1 MKKNSASPPA
11 PPESTPDTGVPERQA
26 PPKKSVSAVKKIG
39 AKVPAP
45 RKSSARQS
53 ATQAQAPADKPADS
67 KALTDSSPAPVPAK
81 RVRSKPNKAAV
92 KTPAKTRKKRLES
105 SALPMPENLTPI
117 MAIQTAEPPAV
128 TPPVVNDA
136 ELWEQGSPIRI
147 RIAQL
152 RTRNAFLEE
161 QFQRLRPPVQVRG
174 KKK

>member
-1 MKKNSASPPA
+1 MKKISASPPA
-11 PPESTPDTGVPERQA
+11 SPESTQDTVVPERQA
-26 PPKKSVSAVKKIG
+26 PPKKSVSAVKKTG

-45 RKSSARQS
+45 RKPSARQS
-53 ATQAQAPADKPADS
+53 AAKAQAPSNEPAAA
-67 KALTDSSPAPVPAK
+67 KALTDSVAAPVPAK
-81 RVRSKPNKAAV
+81 RVRPKPNKAAV
-92 KTPAKTRKKRLES
+92 KTPARTRKKRLES
-105 SALPMPENLTPI
+105 PALPLPANLTPI
-117 MAIQTAEPPAV
+117 MAIETAEPPAV

-152 RTRNAFLEE
+152 RTRNALLEE